1 MANETKVA
9 HLVIPEVMA
18 DMVRTKLTH
27 KLVFGPLL
35 VTDTTLQGVP
45 GNTVTVPKWGLI
57 GAAEDVGEL
66 AAIPY
71 ENLTT
76 SKTTMT
82 IKKIGKGVSFS
93 DEALLSGYGDPLGE
107 GTSQLAL
114 SIARKIDAD
123 TLAELKKAKIKYNRK
138 SVTLS
143 YDVLADALT
152 KFGEKIDAP
161 RVMFITPDQ
170 YAELRKDKNFLAL
183 KDMAG
188 KPILMSGTIGELCG
202 VQLVVTASPDIVS
215 GESVLNL
222 IVEPGAVA
230 LLLKRSP
237 QVEKERDIDHKATKV
252 NIDQH
257 YGLYI
262 KNDSKILILT
272 TKKPTITA
280 AEED

>member
-1 MANETKVA
+1 MANETKLT
-9 HLVIPEVMA
+9 HMIIPEVME
-18 DMVRTKLTH
+18 DMVRQELPH

-35 VTDTTLQGVP
+35 STDTKLQGIP

-57 GAAEDVGEL
+57 GAAEDVAEL
-66 AAIPY
+66 GAIPY

-82 IKKIGKGVSFS
+82 IKKVGKGVKFS
-93 DEALLSGYGDPLGE
+93 DEALLSGFGDPLGE
-107 GTSQLAL
+107 GTSQLAV

-123 TLAELKKAKIKYNRK
+123 VLEEIKKAKLKYNRK
-138 SVTLS
+138 SEELS
-143 YDVLADALT
+143 YEVLADALT
-152 KFGEKIDAP
+152 TFGEKIDIP

-170 YAELRKDKNFLAL
+170 YAQLRKDKNFLAL

-188 KPILMSGTIGELCG
+188 KPILMSGTVGELCG
-202 VQLVVTASPDIVS
+202 VQLTVTANPGLVKGAEIT
-215 GESVLNL
+215 NP
-222 IVEPGAVA
+222 IVEAGAVA

-237 QVEKERDIDHKATKV
+237 QVEKERDIDHKLTKV

-262 KNDSKILILT
+262 KNDTKILLLT
-272 TKKPTITA
+272 TKKPTIKA
-280 AEED
+280 SEI